1 MMRLS
6 ELTGLTV
13 TDLGEI
19 FGMITAIIIFSV
31 FVGNVMSWML
41 KEFFEFLVA
50 LIDFLLERIGKYIAD
65 KRKNTLITKVK
76 GIRKWTQKQK
86 HEQLEA

>member
-1 MMRLS
+1 MRLS
-6 ELTGLTV
+6 ELTGLTA

-31 FVGNVMSWML
+31 FAGNVMSWML

-65 KRKNTLITKVK
+65 KRK
-76 GIRKWTQKQK
+76 K
-86 HEQLEA
+86 HIDN

>member
-6 ELTGLTV
+6 ELTGLTA

-31 FVGNVMSWML
+31 FAGNVMSWML

-65 KRKNTLITKVK
+65 KRK
-76 GIRKWTQKQK
+76 K
-86 HEQLEA
+86 HIDN